1 MTVDCQWV
9 EKNLEALFW
18 ETLSPEQNRMA
29 RAHIDNCDSCGKE
42 VAALKAIDPLVKAYF
57 QNELNRAL
65 KARASGGRRLPAS
78 RVLGLS
84 SAALIAASLLLVFT
98 LRTPTQQ
105 PAVPAASPVSEA
117 TEAQPPEATP
127 LVKSSD
133 APLVERAKPDASAPA
148 ERPQIPRATA
158 ATGKGAP
165 QFLVT
170 DPAGYSRTLNDYRG
184 HVLIIG
190 VLNSR
195 QTEPASNFERLYK
208 AFGSNSKFRFV
219 GVSTDRRPKPADTTF
234 PLTYNQGSILFGA
247 APGEFVLLDE
257 KGSVQLR
264 GSLVRDFDNLL
275 KGLQGN

>member
-1 MTVDCQWV
+1 MTVDCQWL
-9 EKNLEALFW
+9 EKNLEALFC

-65 KARASGGRRLPAS
+65 KARASSGRRLPAS

-133 APLVERAKPDASAPA
+133 APLVERAKPDASEPA

-190 VLNSR
+190 VLNS
-195 QTEPASNFERLYK
+195 PERT
-208 AFGSNSKFRFV
+208 GVKFRASLQGFWLEFEISIRRRFHRS
-219 GVSTDRRPKPADTTF
+219 STETRRYDLPINLQSRLDTF
-234 PLTYNQGSILFGA
+234 WRRAGRIC
-247 APGEFVLLDE
+247 APG
-257 KGSVQLR
+257 
-264 GSLVRDFDNLL
+264 
-275 KGLQGN
+275 

>member
-1 MTVDCQWV
+1 MTVDCRWV
-9 EKNLEALFW
+9 ETNLEALFC

-42 VAALKAIDPLVKAYF
+42 VAALKAIDPLVKVYF

-65 KARASGGRRLPAS
+65 KARASGGRRLPVT
-78 RVLGLS
+78 RVLGFS
-84 SAALIAASLLLVFT
+84 SATLIAVSLLLVLT
-98 LRTPTQQ
+98 LHTPAPQ

-117 TEAQPPEATP
+117 TMAQPPEATP
-127 LVKSSD
+127 LVKSED
-133 APLVERAKPDASAPA
+133 APAVERAKPDASAPV
-148 ERPQIPRATA
+148 ERPQIPRSTA
-158 ATGKGAP
+158 LTGKGTP

-184 HVLIIG
+184 HVLVIG

-195 QTEPASNFERLYK
+195 QTGPASNFERLYK

-219 GVSTDRRPKPADTTF
+219 GVSTDRQPKPADTTF
-234 PLTYNQGSILFGA
+234 PLTYNAGSTLFGA
-247 APGEFVLLDE
+247 APGEFLLLNE
-257 KGSVQLR
+257 TGSVQLR